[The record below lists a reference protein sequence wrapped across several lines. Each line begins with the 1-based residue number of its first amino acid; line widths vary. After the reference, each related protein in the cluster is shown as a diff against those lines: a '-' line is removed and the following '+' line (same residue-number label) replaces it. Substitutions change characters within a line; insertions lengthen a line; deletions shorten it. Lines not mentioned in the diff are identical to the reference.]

1 MYKCITQRMF
11 RNLLR
16 SLKVTMTFILFILF
30 IIIFAKPSYV
40 KWERGD
46 VLVTKSIY
54 EAGNILPAVTICPN
68 NVCSW

>member
-1 MYKCITQRMF
+1 
-11 RNLLR
+11 
-16 SLKVTMTFILFILF
+16 MTCILFILF

-54 EAGNILPAVTICPN
+54 EAGNILPAVTICPK